1 MKLGNILLFLS
12 TAILISCGGGG
23 SGGDDGPDPE
33 PMATPPSAASLVF
46 PDDDEECNEGVI
58 VSDTQST
65 VTFQWNASENTDTYE
80 VNLRNLNTNNT
91 TRTNATTNEAPIT
104 ISRGTPYE
112 WFVVSK
118 ANGVAATASSP
129 TWRFYNQGLG
139 IENYAPFP
147 AEVVSPA
154 RGITLENAGDIT
166 LEWTASDVD
175 SDIVSY
181 EILFGTDTTPVTSIG
196 TTAELSMNV
205 TIDAGQVYYWRVLTT
220 DSQNNTSQS
229 EIFEFNVR

>member
-33 PMATPPSAASLVF
+33 PMATPPSAASLIF

-80 VNLRNLNTNNT
+80 VNLRNLITNNT

-118 ANGVAATASSP
+118 ANGVATTASSP

-147 AEVVSPA
+147 ASVIAPE
-154 RGITLENAGDIT
+154 RGSTVDSGTITLIWSG
-166 LEWTASDVD
+166 
-175 SDIVSY
+175 SDIDNDLAEFDVLLDANQSNPSTLIETTSESQIEATVS
-181 EILFGTDTTPVTSIG
+181 SG
-196 TTAELSMNV
+196 TT
-205 TIDAGQVYYWRVLTT
+205 YYWRVISR
-220 DSQNNTSQS
+220 DNFGNSSQS
-229 EIFEFNVR
+229 EIFQFRAQ